1 MNLKAAISSQIA
13 SFIAQNRV
21 FSPRK
26 WGSPMFH
33 VAENPVTEIAR
44 KARAAEQG
52 RRRRSAVAENEAWV
66 ALADLGGEA
75 LKIEP

>member
-1 MNLKAAISSQIA
+1 
-13 SFIAQNRV
+13 
-21 FSPRK
+21 
-26 WGSPMFH
+26 MFH
-33 VAENPVTEIAR
+33 VAEDPVTEIAR